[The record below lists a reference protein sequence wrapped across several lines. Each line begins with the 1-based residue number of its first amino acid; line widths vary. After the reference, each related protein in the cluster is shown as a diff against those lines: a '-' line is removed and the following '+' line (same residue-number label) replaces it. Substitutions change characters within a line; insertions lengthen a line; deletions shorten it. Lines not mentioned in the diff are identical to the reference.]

1 MCGISGAISKDLN
14 SEIMMSMN
22 DEMLHRGPDDF
33 GIYINQINNKNIGL
47 GQRRLSIIDLSPLG
61 HQPMLSSDEDIAI
74 VFNGEIYN
82 YLDIKE
88 TLIKDG
94 YSFKS
99 NSDTEVIIYA
109 YKKWGIDF
117 ISKLNGMFAIGLFDK
132 KSDKFYLIR
141 DRMGIKPIYYYWD
154 GENLAFASEIKPI
167 LKFPGFKKDVD
178 LKVLKGYFQYL
189 NVNAPRTIFKKLY
202 KLEPGEV
209 LEYVG
214 GTINLFK
221 YWELP
226 KIFNDNLKENIS
238 YSEAENLIEGIIDD
252 SVRRRLLSD
261 VPVGTF
267 LSGGV
272 DSTLVT
278 MFAQKNSKTPVNT
291 FSIGFNDEKFNEAE
305 YAKDISKFLGT
316 SHNEVYV
323 NEKEMLDTIMTIPK
337 YFDEPFSDSSQIPTM
352 LVSKLAREKVT
363 VALSG
368 DGGDELFCGYNS
380 YDALKKLQKMRKFT
394 YAPGLISTKLGLKDM
409 IYNYNWKIG
418 TLLESYSKKGMVN
431 FNYLNFDY
439 FLKDLFIDKD
449 QYDTYYDF
457 PNIKS
462 NNIIE
467 AKMVLDAMTYMPND
481 ILTKVDR
488 ASMKYS
494 LEARTPLLDYRLV
507 EASFRIK
514 HEYKI
519 FNGDKKH
526 ILKNIIKKEIPAEM
540 IERPKKGF
548 SVPLNKWLTD
558 DLAAVINQYTNEK
571 YIKNQNIFNFE
582 KIDFIKKERIRNY
595 SSTLDSVLWSLFMFQ
610 LWYEE
615 YIN

>member
-571 YIKNQNIFNFE
+571 YIKNQNIFNFD